1 MTQKVKL
8 LMSWDIRPDQE
19 ASTLEFMAHELAPAI
34 QELGITPTEAWYTV
48 YGDQPQILVGAVSE
62 DLETMRQVLEG
73 PKWQELMGKLDR
85 HIENY
90 QQKIVV
96 AKGRFQF

>member
-1 MTQKVKL
+1 MAEKVKL

-19 ASTLEFMAHELAPAI
+19 TTTLEFMAHELAPAI

-48 YGDQPQILVGAVSE
+48 YGDQPQIMVGAVSD
-62 DLETMRQVLEG
+62 DLATMQEVLGG
-73 PKWQELMGKLDR
+73 PKWQELMDKLDE

-90 QQKIVV
+90 RQKVVV